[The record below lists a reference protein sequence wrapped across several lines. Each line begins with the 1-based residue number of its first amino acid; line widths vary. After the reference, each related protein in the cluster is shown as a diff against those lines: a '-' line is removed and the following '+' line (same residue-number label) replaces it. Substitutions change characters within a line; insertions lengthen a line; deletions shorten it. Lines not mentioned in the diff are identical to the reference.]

1 MLFERQKVLLA
12 LVEALGGRVPRTDLQ
27 KLLFLWTR
35 DWSEGEAPFEFVPHR
50 FGAFSFTSYADW
62 RNLVKKGLLRD
73 DESDWAITEAG
84 RLAIRKQAKLRTR
97 AQAFVAKAPAAR
109 GEELVA
115 LTYHRQPFFAIRSEI
130 ADRILASD
138 PRALARIE
146 EARPASGPPGIVT
159 IGYEG
164 RSLEGYLVALLKAG
178 VTVLCDVRRNP
189 VSRRY
194 GFARSSLS
202 RGCESVGIRYE
213 HLPELGIASSE
224 RRGLDTQADYDALF
238 AVYRRES
245 LPNQEEALRR
255 IADWVEAGDRVA
267 LTCFERLPTQCHRH
281 CVAEALERDQGRP
294 FAPVHL

>member
-1 MLFERQKVLLA
+1 M
-12 LVEALGGRVPRTDLQ
+12 Q

-35 DWSEGEAPFEFVPHR
+35 EWSEGEAPFEFVPHR

-84 RLAIRKQAKLRTR
+84 RLAIRKQAKLRSR
-97 AQAFVAKAPAAR
+97 AQAFVAKAPVAR
-109 GEELVA
+109 GEDLVA

-130 ADRILASD
+130 ADRILATD
-138 PRALARIE
+138 PRALERIE
-146 EARPASGPPGIVT
+146 EARPAPGPPGIVT

-189 VSRRY
+189 VSRQY

-202 RGCESVGIRYE
+202 SGCESVGIRYE

-238 AVYRRES
+238 DIYEREY
-245 LPNQEEALRR
+245 LPDQREALLR
-255 IADWVEAGDRVA
+255 IVGWVQAGDRVA
-267 LTCFERLPTQCHRH
+267 LTCFERLPSQCHRH
-281 CVAEALERDQGRP
+281 CVAAALERDFGQP
-294 FAPVHL
+294 FSAVHL